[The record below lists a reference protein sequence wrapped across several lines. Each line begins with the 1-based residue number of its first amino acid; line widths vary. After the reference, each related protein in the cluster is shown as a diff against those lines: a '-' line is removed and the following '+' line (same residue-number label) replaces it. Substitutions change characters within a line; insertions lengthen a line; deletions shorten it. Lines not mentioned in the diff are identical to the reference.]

1 MVATGNHE
9 EIEILVRLNEG
20 VGETQSGFG
29 WDVVVRLADN
39 QEQLALQPPGVVY
52 VGTLGIPILRFFAPD
67 FVQRQVTHPLLVPRR
82 FVEAIVVTSAGRDRR
97 LVKL

>member
-1 MVATGNHE
+1 
-9 EIEILVRLNEG
+9 
-20 VGETQSGFG
+20 G

-97 LVKL
+97 LVKLGMKQDRRRRVLATGGIAVHANARDV